1 MYIHTYTHVYTCI
14 HIHVD
19 LFEQTLFVY
28 TVVYIYTIEVSK
40 IVLELKRMFIS
51 VTTANACYCI
61 NYRLYIA

>member
-40 IVLELKRMFIS
+40 THS
-51 VTTANACYCI
+51 VRAKENVY
-61 NYRLYIA
+61 